1 MTGNSRQGFSMFKL
15 YDYFRS
21 TAAYRVR
28 ITLNLKGLEYQQIPV
43 NLLTGEDQG
52 EDYRTV
58 NPQGLVPAL
67 TRDGTVLTQSLAIC
81 EYLDE
86 IRPEPPLLPGNA
98 DQRARIRAL
107 AQMVTS
113 DIHPVNNLRILKYLT
128 GELGISE
135 EQKRSWYHH
144 WINEGFR
151 PIEQLLGEQATK
163 GKFCFG
169 DQITLADVCLVPQL
183 YNARRFEL
191 DLTPYPRI
199 VQIEQACL
207 ELEAFNK
214 ARPENQPQ
222 GS

>member
-1 MTGNSRQGFSMFKL
+1 MTGTGQQVFSMMKL

-43 NLLTGEDQG
+43 NLLTGEDRG
-52 EDYRTV
+52 ADYRAV

-67 TRDGTVLTQSLAIC
+67 AVDGTILAQSLAIC

-86 IRPEPPLLPGNA
+86 ISPEPPLLPGDAN
-98 DQRARIRAL
+98 QRARIRAL
-107 AQMVTS
+107 AQMVAC

-128 GELGISE
+128 GELGVSE
-135 EQKRSWYHH
+135 EQKQTWYHH
-144 WINEGFR
+144 WIHEGFR
-151 PIEQLLGEQATK
+151 PIEQLLAEQASR

-169 DQITLADVCLVPQL
+169 DPVTLADVCLVPQV

-207 ELEAFNK
+207 ELDAFNR

-222 GS
+222 GG